1 MPRRRRPTVLHC
13 PAAIARRVLA
23 PILALLLTMP
33 VADAAR
39 AQAVTEAA
47 PAVPSEAPSIGAGA
61 VNGAGDSAPVLPAA
75 EAAPAAGALPGVAAG
90 TAPVAATGTA
100 PGTAPGTVPDLAPG
114 AATSAEA
121 APAPGAAVETD
132 LASLVL
138 KAHPVVQAVMALLA
152 AAVLAVL
159 TVLLFKTAEFS
170 LAFARLRRS
179 VAALAAAPGL
189 SASPAGTCP
198 LAATLRAA
206 RDEAGALAAPLSA
219 ELRASA
225 RERLDLSLARIEA
238 GAVRKLKGGT
248 GLLASIGAVA
258 PFVGLFGTVFGIMN
272 SFLAIAAT
280 RTTNLAVVAPGI
292 AEALLATGIGL
303 AAAIPAVL
311 LYNQLMRSVAAF
323 RHRLADGTAEVLRRF
338 SRELDL
344 RTGQGG

>member
-13 PAAIARRVLA
+13 PAAIARRLLA

-90 TAPVAATGTA
+90 TAPVAAT
-100 PGTAPGTVPDLAPG
+100 GTAPGTVPDLAPG

-198 LAATLRAA
+198 LAATLAAA